1 MMHNEC
7 MRTTVTIP
15 DDALEIASVYAKAND
30 ITLGKALGEL
40 VRKAATPQKVTR
52 SRVRVLADGLPV
64 FPSRGKKITLALVK
78 KILDEDLE

>member
-1 MMHNEC
+1 

-40 VRKAATPQKVTR
+40 VRKAATPAKDAP
-52 SRVRVLADGLPV
+52 SRVKVLADGLPA
-64 FPSRGKKITLALVK
+64 FPSRGKRITPEMVK
-78 KILDEDLE
+78 KVLEEEFE

>member
-7 MRTTVTIP
+7 MRTTLTIP

-40 VRKAATPQKVTR
+40 VRKAVTPQKGAR
-52 SRVRVLADGLPV
+52 SRVKVLADGLPV
-64 FPSRGKKITLALVK
+64 FPSRGKKITLDLVK
-78 KILDEDLE
+78 KVLNEDLE